1 MMALVTDCFNV
12 LGPDG
17 KAYMYV
23 GSGSSAMAEQA
34 ATNTAG
40 VVWVQEAAKTAFG
53 AGGSLVAIALTCF
66 AYSTCIAYYY
76 EGESG
81 LAYLMKD
88 THPHLRKTGIWI
100 IRILMPI
107 FFFVW
112 ANVTATTAWAISEV
126 MFGLMAGSIS
136 SPCSYSCLL
145 SRKPMMTILRSVMP
159 VWKCLISIRKNWG
172 LRTVT
177 FGWIS
182 IKIVLTRTQKKN
194 V

>member
-126 MFGLMAGSIS
+126 MFGLMAWFNLIA
-136 SPCSYSCLL
+136 LL
-145 SRKPMMTILRSVMP
+145 LLLPVVKKPMMTILRSVMP
-159 VWKCLISIRKNWG
+159 VWKCLISIRKTG
-172 LRTVT
+172 D
-177 FGWIS
+177 
-182 IKIVLTRTQKKN
+182 
-194 V
+194 